1 MEELPEELQKIWN
14 QKQFKKFLKNIY
26 EISKELASKAPT
38 DNSEEEEASKVT
50 VEAALR
56 LLPNLW
62 ENKSPLIHNYI
73 KEIYSLCEKFE
84 FKRTLATSC
93 NEYVKNVFCTEF
105 MEHATFASIQH
116 CLDISTRVFIE
127 LGIEQELKLMV
138 EDKLRQELREW
149 NEGDEINCCLQRI
162 ALEFSEPLPIFPI
175 TTFKNFPQRPHF
187 AGVYLIYYV
196 GETSL
201 YGDLVNHS
209 LDQPIYI
216 GESEGDMLNRL
227 SVHCRKLEDAGDLD
241 ETDFIVRFMS
251 LDNKFYAR
259 GIEMALQDYHK
270 PLWNDKS
277 VQFSFG
283 NGGDPN
289 NNWYKYHISMD
300 RCTIEEAINRVKD
313 YKSK

>member
-1 MEELPEELQKIWN
+1 MEELPEELRKLWN
-14 QKQFKKFLKNIY
+14 RKQFKKFLENIY
-26 EISKELASKAPT
+26 EISNDLASKVPT
-38 DNSEEEEASKVT
+38 DYSEEEKASGKVT
-50 VEAALR
+50 EAALR
-56 LLPNLW
+56 LLPNLC
-62 ENKSPLIHNYI
+62 ENESPQIHKYI
-73 KEIYSLCEKFE
+73 KEIYSLYEKFE

-93 NEYVKNVFCTEF
+93 NEYVKKIFWTKS
-105 MEHATFASIQH
+105 MKHATFASIQH

-138 EDKLRQELREW
+138 EDKLRQELRER

-187 AGVYLIYYV
+187 TGVYLIYYV

-201 YGDLVNHS
+201 YGGLINHS

-227 SVHCRKLEDAGDLD
+227 SVHGRKLEDARDLD

-251 LDNKFYAR
+251 LDNKYCAR
-259 GIEMALQDYHK
+259 Y
-270 PLWNDKS
+270 
-277 VQFSFG
+277 
-283 NGGDPN
+283 
-289 NNWYKYHISMD
+289 
-300 RCTIEEAINRVKD
+300 
-313 YKSK
+313 